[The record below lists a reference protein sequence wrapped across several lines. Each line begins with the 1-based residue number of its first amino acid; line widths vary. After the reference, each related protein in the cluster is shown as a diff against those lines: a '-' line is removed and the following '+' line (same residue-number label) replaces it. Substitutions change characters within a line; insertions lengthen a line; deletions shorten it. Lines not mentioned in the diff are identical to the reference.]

1 MLIFKLMYLI
11 RGYVVIRTDDKNAEK
26 VLNILRRRNIAV
38 WDVEKKGKGKKGKGI
53 KFKISYED
61 YIKNSNVINEIV
73 NPVIKRGAML
83 KINKVKFR
91 KGFSIGLLIL
101 IISLYLLTSM
111 IWDVEVVGTNQ
122 TNTNEILDLLKENE
136 IKLPVSISRIE
147 TKQLETLIYNN
158 FEYKFVDVFVEGS
171 KLIIFVREREPEPAE
186 IKSNEPSSI
195 ISVKNAIINKVIAK
209 SGQPVVKEGDVVYE
223 GQTLILGIVKNKNS
237 DEFMMVPSDGII
249 YGKTYY
255 NFEMKEEKI
264 RNVNVSTNKSS
275 SVYYLKINENS
286 IKIIGDIDPYE
297 NYDYRENVIKVP
309 IVSNITDI
317 SFLKGVYYEEEIKE
331 IEIDK
336 NTAQNKMKVDMYD
349 ELLERCD
356 NDSRILKSNI
366 NFSEDEEFYYLI
378 AQIEVI
384 EDIGEKIRIFPIEEE
399 QTEKNMEE

>member
-38 WDVEKKGKGKKGKGI
+38 WDVEKKGKGI

-61 YIKNSNVINEIV
+61 YIKNSNLINEIV

-83 KINKVKFR
+83 KLNKVKFR

-122 TNTNEILDLLKENE
+122 TNTNEILGLLEENK
-136 IKLPVSISRIE
+136 IKIPVSISRIE

-223 GQTLILGIVKNKNS
+223 GQTLIMGIVKNKNS

-264 RNVNVSTNKSS
+264 RSVNVSTNKSKF
-275 SVYYLKINENS
+275 VYYLKINGNS
-286 IKIIGDIDPYE
+286 IKIIGDKDPYE
-297 NYDYRENVIKVP
+297 RYDYRESVIKVP
-309 IVSNITDI
+309 FVSNITDI

-336 NTAQNKMKVDMYD
+336 QTAQNKMKVAMYD

-356 NDSRILKSNI
+356 DDSKILKSNI
-366 NFSEDEEFYYLI
+366 NFSEDDEFYYLI

-399 QTEKNMEE
+399 QTDETKED

>member
-38 WDVEKKGKGKKGKGI
+38 WDVEKKGKGI

-61 YIKNSNVINEIV
+61 YIKNSNLINEIV

-83 KINKVKFR
+83 KLNKVKFR

-122 TNTNEILDLLKENE
+122 TNTNEILGLLEENK
-136 IKLPVSISRIE
+136 IKIPVSISRIE

-223 GQTLILGIVKNKNS
+223 GQTLIMGIVKNKNS

-264 RNVNVSTNKSS
+264 RSVNMSTNKSKT
-275 SVYYLKINENS
+275 VYYLKLNENS
-286 IKIIGDIDPYE
+286 IKIIGDKDPYE
-297 NYDYRENVIKVP
+297 RYDYRESVIKVP
-309 IVSNITDI
+309 FVSNITDI
-317 SFLKGVYYEEEIKE
+317 SFLKGVYYEEEIKK

-336 NTAQNKMKVDMYD
+336 QTAQNKMKVAMYD

-356 NDSRILKSNI
+356 DDSRILKSNI
-366 NFSEDEEFYYLI
+366 NFSEDGEFYYLI

-399 QTEKNMEE
+399 QTDETKED

>member
-38 WDVEKKGKGKKGKGI
+38 WDVEKKGKGI

-61 YIKNSNVINEIV
+61 YIKNSNLINEIV

-83 KINKVKFR
+83 KLNKVKFR

-122 TNTNEILDLLKENE
+122 TNTNEILGLLEENK

-223 GQTLILGIVKNKNS
+223 GQTLIMGIVKNKNS

-264 RNVNVSTNKSS
+264 RSVNMSTNKSKT
-275 SVYYLKINENS
+275 VYYLKLNENS
-286 IKIIGDIDPYE
+286 IKIIGDKDPYE
-297 NYDYRENVIKVP
+297 RYDYRECVIKVP
-309 IVSNITDI
+309 FVSNITDI
-317 SFLKGVYYEEEIKE
+317 SFLKGVYYEEEIKK

-336 NTAQNKMKVDMYD
+336 QTAQNKMKVAMYD

-356 NDSRILKSNI
+356 DDSRILKSNI
-366 NFSEDEEFYYLI
+366 NFSEDGEFYYLI

-399 QTEKNMEE
+399 QTDETKED

>member
-38 WDVEKKGKGKKGKGI
+38 WDVEKKGKGI

-61 YIKNSNVINEIV
+61 YIKNSNLINEIV

-83 KINKVKFR
+83 KLNKVKFR

-122 TNTNEILDLLKENE
+122 TNTNEILGLLEENK
-136 IKLPVSISRIE
+136 IKIPVSISRIE

-223 GQTLILGIVKNKNS
+223 GQTLIMGIVKNKNS

-264 RNVNVSTNKSS
+264 RSVNMSTNKSKT
-275 SVYYLKINENS
+275 VYYLKLNENS
-286 IKIIGDIDPYE
+286 IKIIGDKDPYE
-297 NYDYRENVIKVP
+297 RYDYRECVIKVP
-309 IVSNITDI
+309 FVSNITDI
-317 SFLKGVYYEEEIKE
+317 SFLKGVYYEEEIKK

-336 NTAQNKMKVDMYD
+336 QTAQNKMKVAMYD

-356 NDSRILKSNI
+356 DDSRILKSNI
-366 NFSEDEEFYYLI
+366 NFSEDGEFYYLI

-399 QTEKNMEE
+399 QTDETKED